1 MFFVQTICDRL
12 PSLRRAVMGLLLAGC
27 LSSASAMADG
37 STGDWIFQ
45 VGVDTWQLDASVAK
59 DPQPWNA
66 QNTNLLL
73 PNAVTK
79 WQYQPS
85 SAFASVI
92 GYQPISSDTH
102 VSLKSRADQTMG
114 LRLDEAM
121 VQHMISPSLGLRFG
135 VVNYKSSWCRTYEPD
150 SGWIREVET
159 ICVTKGFRDVTGGAP
174 GLQIFTHQAW
184 GDYLVQSQIGMYRPL
199 ALNYAKREFGNYFPS
214 PDFKVTKNNKVGV
227 NANVL
232 NLVTGIEGR
241 LSYIRA
247 NQGAQLPEPN
257 ILGEAPQ
264 KADMLYLGLSAP
276 LTPRLTAR
284 LTQLIQHQHIECWSA
299 LNPGY
304 WCNLKV
310 VQKKSATA
318 IELAHRVT
326 AVDLLSFGLSQ
337 TTFDTARDFFCMMA
351 FMCRTS
357 PSTLKPANSVQ
368 LGDTTGEQGFSAL
381 FSSFKPSKKTALT
394 TNTFHPMAKPWA

>member
-1 MFFVQTICDRL
+1 MQ
-12 PSLRRAVMGLLLAGC
+12 
-27 LSSASAMADG
+27 
-37 STGDWIFQ
+37 
-45 VGVDTWQLDASVAK
+45 
-59 DPQPWNA
+59 
-66 QNTNLLL
+66 
-73 PNAVTK
+73 
-79 WQYQPS
+79 
-85 SAFASVI
+85 
-92 GYQPISSDTH
+92 
-102 VSLKSRADQTMG
+102 
-114 LRLDEAM
+114 
-121 VQHMISPSLGLRFG
+121 
-135 VVNYKSSWCRTYEPD
+135 
-150 SGWIREVET
+150 
-159 ICVTKGFRDVTGGAP
+159 
-174 GLQIFTHQAW
+174 
-184 GDYLVQSQIGMYRPL
+184 
-199 ALNYAKREFGNYFPS
+199 KREFGNYFPS

-368 LGDTTGEQGFSAL
+368 LGDTTGEQGFSAF

>member
-1 MFFVQTICDRL
+1 
-12 PSLRRAVMGLLLAGC
+12 MGLLLAGC
-27 LSSASAMADG
+27 LSSASAMTDG
-37 STGDWIFQ
+37 STGDWIFK

-199 ALNYAKREFGNYFPS
+199 ALNYAK
-214 PDFKVTKNNKVGV
+214 K
-227 NANVL
+227 
-232 NLVTGIEGR
+232 
-241 LSYIRA
+241 
-247 NQGAQLPEPN
+247 
-257 ILGEAPQ
+257 
-264 KADMLYLGLSAP
+264 
-276 LTPRLTAR
+276 
-284 LTQLIQHQHIECWSA
+284 
-299 LNPGY
+299 
-304 WCNLKV
+304 
-310 VQKKSATA
+310 
-318 IELAHRVT
+318 RV
-326 AVDLLSFGLSQ
+326 
-337 TTFDTARDFFCMMA
+337 
-351 FMCRTS
+351 
-357 PSTLKPANSVQ
+357 
-368 LGDTTGEQGFSAL
+368 
-381 FSSFKPSKKTALT
+381 
-394 TNTFHPMAKPWA
+394 W